1 MNIKHFFYLQKNK
14 KIKTFSTTTR
24 CCLVTRIKKFMWMTL
39 TNGRPCSKIKKR
51 RKEKKREEHGTKYP
65 IYYCLPKYNQSTIV
79 AGIFRD
85 LLVLST
91 QVGRTQV
98 FHGT

>member
-1 MNIKHFFYLQKNK
+1 MGDHAQKLKREEK
-14 KIKTFSTTTR
+14 K
-24 CCLVTRIKKFMWMTL
+24 
-39 TNGRPCSKIKKR
+39 
-51 RKEKKREEHGTKYP
+51 KKREEHGTKWP
-65 IYYCLPKYNQSTIV
+65 KYYRLPKYNQSTIV

>member
-1 MNIKHFFYLQKNK
+1 
-14 KIKTFSTTTR
+14 
-24 CCLVTRIKKFMWMTL
+24 MWMTL

-51 RKEKKREEHGTKYP
+51 RKEKKREEHGTKCP
-65 IYYCLPKYNQSTIV
+65 KYYCLPKYNQSTIV

-98 FHGT
+98 FHGTWVLQTQIPKKWEISKYF